1 MADKTRKIARLDET
15 RSEPLGLRLR
25 PSVKAALERAAADDD
40 RSMAL
45 YVERVLV
52 SHLTEKGYLK

>member
-1 MADKTRKIARLDET
+1 MANKPRKVARLDET

-25 PSVKAALERAAADDD
+25 PSVKTALEQAALDDD

-52 SHLTEKGYLK
+52 AHLTEKGYLK